1 MGIVEIWLLLLH
13 DRNKSIS
20 LVIFYLSFIMIN
32 PRKDYDTKKILFP
45 SKATFVATDATSF

>member
-20 LVIFYLSFIMIN
+20 LVIFYLTFIMIN
-32 PRKDYDTKKILFP
+32 PRKDYDTKKILFS
-45 SKATFVATDATSF
+45 SKATFLATDATFF

>member
-32 PRKDYDTKKILFP
+32 PRKYYGTKKILFP